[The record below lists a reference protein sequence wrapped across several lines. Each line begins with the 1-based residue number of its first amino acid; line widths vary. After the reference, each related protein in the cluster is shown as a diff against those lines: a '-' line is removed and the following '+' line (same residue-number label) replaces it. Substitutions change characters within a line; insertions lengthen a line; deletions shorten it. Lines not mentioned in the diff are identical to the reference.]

1 MKIDVRSN
9 ESLYVELNGWVYYID
24 DSTDEQIIKKW
35 KNKYTQKEYQML
47 IQGMILAVTAPTD
60 EQSDK
65 CIKIVEELS
74 ILFPKNI
81 IEKAKKE
88 VEFYIN
94 N

>member
-1 MKIDVRSN
+1 MKIEHKSKDVVYITN
-9 ESLYVELNGWVYYID
+9 NGWVYYID

-47 IQGMILAVTAPTD
+47 IQGMKLAVTAPTD